1 MYLLQIIHET
11 RSHAELAL
19 GAGPRSSIALFR
31 AAQAMAAIRGRAF
44 VQPDDVKK
52 ILQPVLSHRLILR
65 PEARLRK
72 RTSQAILEDIL
83 SEIAVPTLEESGR

>member
-1 MYLLQIIHET
+1 
-11 RSHAELAL
+11 
-19 GAGPRSSIALFR
+19 
-31 AAQAMAAIRGRAF
+31 MAAIRGRNF

-72 RTSQAILEDIL
+72 RTANAILDEIV